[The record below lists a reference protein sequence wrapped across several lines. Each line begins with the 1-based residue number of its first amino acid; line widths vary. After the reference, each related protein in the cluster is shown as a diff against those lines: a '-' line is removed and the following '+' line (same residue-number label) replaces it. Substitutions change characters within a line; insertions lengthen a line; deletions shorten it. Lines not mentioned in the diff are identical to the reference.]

1 MGYRPKTTDE
11 LLGKGESTFLG
22 TALGAFQQYQS
33 IMNGLEERR
42 YMKEAR
48 VQKKRDYQL
57 GVVDDIGKKLE
68 SAVAKGDRELQ
79 LQYSN
84 QLKDLGSKIVDD
96 GNELTRASYKAH
108 ATFADDVQADVKLLD
123 DFDNYMEDAQKRG
136 GRGSYDYYAN
146 AKDADDFQ
154 ERVEKSKEKINEWR
168 RTLSDSGINEKLYS
182 DALTTQEATIN
193 KLSSLGGFNRD
204 LPKGLKSFERQF
216 FNNSLTGQGT
226 MTTEDAYNFYST
238 KQKSNEAQIV
248 GLEAQY
254 REQESALEVLNQDTD
269 YSKTEEQVNF
279 EREGI
284 QEMLMNLDTKLI
296 PLRERRDQLSEI
308 LDDERTADWAGI
320 GLGMGDTG
328 ENWEENDATQ
338 QHFIDEVLALD
349 PNVKTENGKI
359 VDKDGKELS
368 FDQVKDLHSN
378 LEAENNEKVKA
389 ENIIKDKEHK
399 IASEK
404 ELGAD
409 VYAIA
414 SKNNI
419 PAFNA
424 NPGIQKY
431 HRQWVQQ
438 FAKLDTRLEEAN
450 KKLEQAEVSLSKIES
465 NEGKIKDT
473 REDKDLTRKE
483 KKEIILGLK
492 KDSERIKNE
501 EGFPYKYRTRG
512 FDDKIGYKLDEKTI
526 ERQLKIID
534 QLSIKRTEVLKK
546 IKPDTP
552 N

>member
-42 YMKEAR
+42 YMKEVR

-57 GVVDDIGKKLE
+57 GVVDDVGKKLE
-68 SAVAKGDRELQ
+68 SAVASGDRNLQ

-84 QLKDLGSKIVDD
+84 QLKDLGSKIPDD
-96 GNELTRASYKAH
+96 GNEATRASYKAH

-123 DFDNYMEDAQKRG
+123 DFDNYMEEAQKRG
-136 GRGSYDYYAN
+136 GRGSYDYYAG
-146 AKDADDFQ
+146 AKDAEDFD
-154 ERVEKSKEKINEWR
+154 EKIEKTKEKINDWR

-182 DALTTQEATIN
+182 DALATQEATIN

-226 MTTEDAYNFYST
+226 MTTEEAYNFYST
-238 KQKSNEAQIV
+238 KQKSNEAEIV
-248 GLEAQY
+248 GLEEEY
-254 REQESALEVLNQDTD
+254 REQEAELAALNQNTD
-269 YSKTEEQVNF
+269 MSITEEQINF
-279 EREGI
+279 QKAGI

-296 PLRERRDQLSEI
+296 PLRERRDQLSDI

-320 GLGMGDTG
+320 GLAMGDTD
-328 ENWEENDATQ
+328 EDWEKGDVTQ
-338 QHFIDEVLALD
+338 QHYTDEVLALD
-349 PNVKTENGKI
+349 SSVKTKNGKI
-359 VDKDGKELS
+359 VDKDDKELS
-368 FDQVKDLHSN
+368 FDQVKDMHNRLT
-378 LEAENNEKVKA
+378 AENNEKVKA
-389 ENIIKDKEHK
+389 ENIKKDEEHK

-409 VYAIA
+409 VYAVA
-414 SKNNI
+414 SKYNI

-431 HRQWVQQ
+431 HKQWVQQ

-450 KKLEQAEVSLSKIES
+450 KKLEQAKVSLGKIES

-473 REDKDLTRKE
+473 REDTDLTGKE

-501 EGFPYKYRTRG
+501 EGFKYKQRTRG
-512 FDDKIGYKLDEKTI
+512 WDEKTVYKLDEKTI
-526 ERQLKIID
+526 ERQLQIITK
-534 QLSIKRTEVLKK
+534 LSTQREKVLKK

-552 N
+552 